1 MPSVGSSR
9 LERRLLLGV
18 LALFLAPTVV
28 AGVILLVVHRR
39 GLLETPG
46 ALFTAVL
53 IGFVT
58 MMVYL
63 GLTARAI
70 GRSLVRTVQEIHL
83 GAELMAGINPGHRLA
98 IRTGDE
104 LQALSEEI
112 NRLADRASE
121 ARTGLE
127 RELTVA
133 TRELTLERNTLSG
146 VLAALG
152 EGVVVAT
159 PDGCVT
165 LANQAAQRLLGSGP
179 PLLGRRLWEFVDR
192 AKLEHFVE
200 RSHLESGAPQRF
212 TLYGADGGLIETV
225 LTSLT
230 DAAGRLVGLIL
241 IVRDVSDRVRLDD
254 GRRERLTADLLDLRG
269 RVAAVRSLSESLLEE
284 PTAGDWP
291 ARQLLEALHA
301 EALRLS
307 GLVTGM
313 ANPERLGLA
322 QAPSHYERL
331 ALGDLVALT
340 LRRLGPDGAV
350 LAVDDASD
358 PHYLRAEAS
367 ALSGTL
373 ALLAQAVLARRPP
386 DGGAWLKARR
396 RGRTLALDVG
406 AEGDA
411 RQIDLDAVLQART
424 SLGVPGAPRIGEVV
438 RQHAG
443 EVWAYAEEGRFGF
456 QMTLP
461 EAEALEPPASGETP
475 ARLGSRFVGAGL
487 ASGLAEGAPADER
500 PDFYDFS
507 LFETMERQVG
517 PLDRERPLDEL
528 TYVVLDSETTGLD
541 PARDQ
546 IVSIA
551 GVVVRG
557 RTVRRGEVFDALVNP
572 GRAIPAMSARLHGIT
587 DVAVADCPPLDVVLP
602 AFLDF
607 AAGAVLVGHHVWFDL
622 HVLSREAR
630 SLGVEQALLA
640 HPVLDTVA
648 LSQVVHGTLPNH
660 GLEAVAARL
669 GVVVRGRHSALGDAL
684 TTAEILVRLLP
695 LLEKRGVRTLGQALA
710 VARRARSVRP
720 SEPDGP
726 TGA

>member
-1 MPSVGSSR
+1 VRSSR

-18 LALFLAPTVV
+18 LTLFLVPTVV
-28 AGVILLVVHRR
+28 AGAILLVLHRR

-53 IGFVT
+53 IGLVA

-63 GLTARAI
+63 GLTTRAI
-70 GRSLVRTVQEIHL
+70 GQSLVRTVQEIQL
-83 GAELMAGINPGHRLA
+83 GTELMAGINPGHRLA
-98 IRTGDE
+98 VRTGDE

-127 RELTVA
+127 REITVA

-159 PDGCVT
+159 PDGGVT
-165 LANQAAQRLLGSGP
+165 LANQAAQRLLGGP
-179 PLLGRRLWEFVDR
+179 PLLGRRLWEFLDR

-200 RSHLESGAPQRF
+200 RGHLEGGAPQRF
-212 TLYGADGGLIETV
+212 TLYGADGGLVETV
-225 LTSLT
+225 LTPLT
-230 DAAGRLVGLIL
+230 PAAGRLVGLIL
-241 IVRDVSDRVRLDD
+241 IVRDVTERVRLDD
-254 GRRERLTADLLDLRG
+254 GRRDRLAADFLDLRS
-269 RVAAVRSLSESLLEE
+269 RLAAVRSLSESLLEE
-284 PTAGDWP
+284 PTAGDRP

-313 ANPERLGLA
+313 AKPERLGLA

-331 ALGDLVALT
+331 ALGDLVAMT
-340 LRRLGPDGAV
+340 LRRLGPDAGV
-350 LAVDDASD
+350 LAVDVAGD
-358 PHYLRAEAS
+358 PHQLRAEAS

-373 ALLAQAVLARRPP
+373 ALLARAVLDHRAP
-386 DGGAWLKARR
+386 GVGAWLKARR
-396 RGRTLALDVG
+396 RGRSLALDVG

-411 RQIDLDAVLQART
+411 SQIDLNAVLQAGT
-424 SLGVPGAPRIGEVV
+424 PLGVPGAPRISEVV

-443 EVWAYAEEGRFGF
+443 EVWPYAEGGRFGF
-456 QMTLP
+456 RMTLP
-461 EAEALEPPASGETP
+461 EEAEALGPPASGGTRTRP
-475 ARLGSRFVGAGL
+475 GSRFVGAGL

-572 GRAIPAMSARLHGIT
+572 GRPIPAMSARLHGIS
-587 DVAVADCPPLDVVLP
+587 DAAVADCPPLDVVLP

-622 HVLSREAR
+622 HILSREAR
-630 SLGVEQALLA
+630 SLRVEPALLE

-669 GVVVRGRHSALGDAL
+669 GVIVRGRHSALGDAL
-684 TTAEILVRLLP
+684 TTAEILIRLLP
-695 LLEKRGVRTLGQALA
+695 LLEKRGVQTLGQALA
-710 VARRARSVRP
+710 AARRARSVQP
-720 SEPDGP
+720 SEPGSS